1 MNFAPFNAHT
11 TPLFKNCK
19 MLKFAGIY
27 YKCWKLCFHNCFN
40 KGSFS
45 IFNEDFKL
53 VSTTDSYNTRSA
65 SNGLLFVPNY
75 NSDLQ
80 QIQLSTEPLLHGII
94 FRTS

>member
-1 MNFAPFNAHT
+1 MNFASFNAHT

-19 MLKFAGIY
+19 MLKFAGIINVD
-27 YKCWKLCFHNCFN
+27 NCFD

-53 VSTTDSYNTRSA
+53 VSTTHSYNTRSA

-94 FRTS
+94 FKTS